1 MYACVQELAAMLVTA
16 READATDSP
25 NDGKSPALS
34 TTSSNASSRDNSFM
48 QRQRTKTAA
57 SPEAAV
63 AATEAAEQTDELASA
78 LGGTVLAAVVDDVEV
93 AVE

>member
-1 MYACVQELAAMLVTA
+1 MLVTA

-48 QRQRTKTAA
+48 QRQRTTKTAA

-78 LGGTVLAAVVDDVEV
+78 LGGTVLAAVVGDVEV